1 MNRLAS
7 LCALLLMGSL
17 SSFGSSNLHD
27 FSSQGSFH
35 FPPAG
40 ARAAKAH
47 AVAKKQSS
55 NDKADSRRE
64 ANAKLTGA
72 SKPSVKP
79 ATANPP
85 IGKLGLVSAT
95 DIPAGGGNYWY
106 SQTLLG
112 DFNGDGKKDVVLE
125 VENYVSASWV
135 YSVSVVLSNGDGTF
149 QPAALTPIPSN
160 DSCAQIAVGDVNGDK
175 KDDILIVHGTA
186 NCGGGNSN
194 VDVLLSN
201 GDGTFTVGSNFP
213 VSSYG
218 LAGGTLADV
227 NGDGKLDIVAVDQN
241 GPAGVWT
248 LLGNGDGT
256 FQAATSVA
264 LSGAAGNY
272 ASLVDVNGDGLLDV
286 VDLDYGSRQLTV
298 YIATS
303 ATSYASAVSSATS
316 DQVYDGCSM
325 TVGDMTSD
333 AKPEI
338 VTANC
343 GTNNLTVYVNNGDG
357 SFHTG
362 VYYAAGLSQANGT
375 AGDLYPE
382 SVAIADV
389 NGDGKA
395 DLISSND
402 DTSDVTILL
411 GNGDG
416 TVNVPTTGYATG
428 GYPQA
433 PAVIADFNGDGFTDI
448 MVADR
453 EYSVVY
459 LKGYGDGTFRAAL
472 NYYSPIPASTWGDG
486 FTVASGD
493 FNGDGYP
500 DFALGNCCNYSL
512 GVTVFLS
519 RPDGS
524 LQPGVDYVNPLV
536 SNSDLRYVAVAD
548 VNKDGKLDIVVED
561 ANNRDVQIFTGAGDG
576 TFTVGSTFA
585 SDTQGGYPGGVVM
598 GDYNGDGFQDIAIA
612 NSNDGGEDVAILLND
627 GTGNLLAPVTYSL
640 SSSFNTIQ
648 MAAADLNGDGKLDLI
663 VPLTYAQTVAI
674 LLGNGDGTF
683 QAEADVAIPVA
694 YPFGATVADFNGD
707 GKADLAVTLGQW
719 QTSGIVVALGNGD
732 GTFQTP
738 ALLASTLQNQL
749 YDSPYTSYIQAVD
762 IDGDGK
768 QDLVYTNAEYGTVGI
783 LYGLGTGSF
792 YDPVEFPSGGFAWGL
807 AIADVNQDG
816 ALDVVT
822 AGDDFSGLTVLLNA
836 GGSGTQSNYSVAPD
850 ITTATVSAGGSA
862 TFMLTLTPANHYNG
876 VVTLSCGTLPAY
888 TTCTFNPPT
897 VTMDGH
903 TPVTVQL
910 TITTTSVSASAEVPA
925 DVNPHHGSAIL
936 MASLS
941 GLGLCG
947 IVFAAGSKKRNRYSA
962 VLLALLAVSMTM
974 GAVGCGK
981 DCEDSPSACKATST
995 PAAAATTTTVASSQN
1010 PVVAGTA
1017 VAFNAA
1023 VSASSGT
1030 PIGTLTF
1037 LDGTTQLGTGTLVSG
1052 KASFQTTSL
1061 TAGTHSITVS
1071 YAGNSSFKASTSS
1084 ALTQT
1089 IDHPGTPAGTYTVP
1103 VNAVG
1108 TAGSN
1113 SGNTFSHS
1121 LNVTLIV
1128 Q

>member
-7 LCALLLMGSL
+7 LCTLLLVGSL
-17 SSFGSSNLHD
+17 SSFGSSNLHN

-35 FPPAG
+35 FPPTG
-40 ARAAKAH
+40 PRAVKAH
-47 AVAKKQSS
+47 AVGKKQSS
-55 NDKADSRRE
+55 KDKAQSRRE
-64 ANAKLTGA
+64 ANAKLIGS
-72 SKPSVKP
+72 SKPGAKP
-79 ATANPP
+79 TTANPP
-85 IGKLGLVSAT
+85 VGKLGLVSAT

-106 SQTLLG
+106 SQTLQG
-112 DFNGDGKKDVVLE
+112 DFNGDGKKDVALE
-125 VENYVSASWV
+125 VENYVSDTWI
-135 YSVSVVLSNGDGTF
+135 YSVSVLLSNGDGTF
-149 QPAALTPIPSN
+149 QPATLTAIPLN

-175 KDDILIVHGTA
+175 KDDILVVHGTT
-186 NCGGGNSN
+186 NCGEGNSN
-194 VDVLLSN
+194 VDVFLSN
-201 GDGTFTVGSNFP
+201 GDGTFTAGSNFAI
-213 VSSYG
+213 STYN
-218 LAGGTLADV
+218 LAGGALADV
-227 NGDGKLDIVAVDQN
+227 NSDGKLDIVAVDQN
-241 GPAGVWT
+241 SPASVWT

-264 LSGAAGNY
+264 LSGAAGSY
-272 ASLVDVNGDGLLDV
+272 ASLVDVNGDGMLDV
-286 VDLDYGSRQLTV
+286 VDLDYDSRQLTA
-298 YIATS
+298 YLATS
-303 ATSYASAVSSATS
+303 ATSYASAISATTP
-316 DQVYDGCSM
+316 DQIYDGCSLAA
-325 TVGDMTSD
+325 GDMTGD
-333 AKPEI
+333 GKPEI
-338 VTANC
+338 VTTNC
-343 GTNNLTVYVNNGDG
+343 ETNNLTVYVNNGDG

-362 VYYAAGLSQANGT
+362 VYYAAGLSQADGT
-375 AGDLYPE
+375 AGDLYPQ

-395 DLISSND
+395 DIISSNED
-402 DTSDVTILL
+402 SGDVTILL

-416 TVNVPTTGYATG
+416 TVNVPTIGYATG

-433 PAVIADFNGDGFTDI
+433 PAVIADFNGDGFADI

-453 EYSVVY
+453 EYSVVF

-472 NYYSPIPASTWGDG
+472 NYYSPVPVSTYAAG

-500 DFALGNCCNYSL
+500 DFVLGNCCNSTM

-524 LQPGVDYVNPLV
+524 LQPGVNYVNSSV

-561 ANNRDVQIFTGAGDG
+561 DANGNVQIFSGAGDG
-576 TFTVGSTFA
+576 TFTTGSTFA
-585 SDTQGGYPGGVVM
+585 SDTQGGYPEGLIT
-598 GDYNGDGFQDIAIA
+598 GDFNGDGFQDIAVA
-612 NSNDGGEDVAILLND
+612 NTNDGGEDVAILLND
-627 GTGNLLAPVTYSL
+627 GTGNFLAPVTYSL
-640 SSSFNTIQ
+640 SNSFYTLQ
-648 MAAADLNGDGKLDLI
+648 MAVADLNGDGKLDLI
-663 VPLTYAQTVAI
+663 VPLSSGQDVAI

-683 QAEADVAIPVA
+683 QAEADLAMPGA

-707 GKADLAVTLGQW
+707 GKADLAVSLGEW
-719 QTSGIVVALGNGD
+719 QSAGIVVALGNGD

-738 ALLASTLQNQL
+738 VLFPSTLQDQF

-792 YDPVEFPSGGFAWGL
+792 SDPVEYPAGGFAWGI

-836 GGSGTQSNYSVAPD
+836 SGSGTQSNYTVAPNK
-850 ITTATVSAGGSA
+850 TTATVSAGGSA
-862 TFMLTLTPANHYNG
+862 TFTLTLTPANHYNG

-925 DVNPHHGSAIL
+925 DVNPHHGSTVL

-941 GLGLCG
+941 GLGLFG
-947 IVFAAGSKKRNRYSA
+947 MVFAAGSKKRNHYSA
-962 VLLALLAVSMTM
+962 VLLALVAVSMTM
-974 GAVGCGK
+974 ASVGCGK
-981 DCEDSPSACKATST
+981 DCDDSPTACASTS
-995 PAAAATTTTVASSQN
+995 AAATTTTVASSQN

-1023 VSASSGT
+1023 VSAPSGT
-1030 PIGTLTF
+1030 PDGTLTF
-1037 LDGTTQLGTGTLVSG
+1037 MDGTTKLGTGTLASG
-1052 KASFQTTSL
+1052 KASFQTSSL

-1071 YAGNSSFKASTSS
+1071 YAGNSSFKSSTSS

-1113 SGNTFSHS
+1113 SGNTFSHT
-1121 LNVTLIV
+1121 LNVTVIV